1 MRKTDP
7 ASVFG
12 SLPFGESQSRLS
24 SLARSDAE
32 SLLERANYVAPGRY
46 RSLFQTHL
54 ETAMM
59 FLNKAIAF
67 DGVTEHPVP
76 CDKQA
81 PDSLPISAQQRFH
94 FNQPDEEKNSD

>member
-1 MRKTDP
+1 
-7 ASVFG
+7 
-12 SLPFGESQSRLS
+12 
-24 SLARSDAE
+24 
-32 SLLERANYVAPGRY
+32 
-46 RSLFQTHL
+46 
-54 ETAMM
+54 MM